1 MQPFLESQVGHFED
15 VDSVKKT
22 MEVIG
27 EDLQGLEET
36 KDGILKCI
44 EKKSA
49 TLCEKKKTDRIVCN
63 ANEAI
68 STAVGIFQT
77 AAIVFAFGFI
87 IFLGIV

>member
-44 EKKSA
+44 EKNQQRCA
-49 TLCEKKKTDRIVCN
+49 RKKNR
-63 ANEAI
+63 
-68 STAVGIFQT
+68 
-77 AAIVFAFGFI
+77 
-87 IFLGIV
+87 

>member
-1 MQPFLESQVGHFED
+1 MQPFLESQVGHFKD

-44 EKKSA
+44 EKNQQRCA
-49 TLCEKKKTDRIVCN
+49 RKKKTDRIVCN
-63 ANEAI
+63 ANAAI

-77 AAIVFAFGFI
+77 AAMVFVFGFI